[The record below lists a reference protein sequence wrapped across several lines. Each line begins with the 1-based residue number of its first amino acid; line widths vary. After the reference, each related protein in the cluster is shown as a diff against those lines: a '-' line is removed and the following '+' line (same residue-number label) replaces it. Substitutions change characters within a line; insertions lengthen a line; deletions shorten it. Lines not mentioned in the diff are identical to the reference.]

1 MHIINIL
8 QQSVLKFQLKT
19 MTLLGTLYVL
29 KQKRLNLPQRVV
41 KLIYEKG
48 WYVKSYRDTGASR
61 YSVLSIGALCDETRA
76 T

>member
-1 MHIINIL
+1 MCLYLEIKVYFKQITNIHTLKYSQAYMRIINIL

-19 MTLLGTLYVL
+19 MTLLGTLHVL

-48 WYVKSYRDTGASR
+48 W
-61 YSVLSIGALCDETRA
+61 
-76 T
+76 